1 MSISEGLL
9 RIANQ
14 LAKYEDY
21 DSSKLDAL
29 EKAAKTIG
37 KAWSGSSLGYHSRVY
52 YADFQ
57 PPPPGATFN
66 AQWGLAFQDGPGVG
80 PLAMDTRGDW
90 REYDSDYVV
99 QLIYRQAGN
108 LSTDW
113 WVADLK
119 EATDAFEKTQQS
131 ALSCVHANYA
141 LELENDK
148 FLHRLVTNIESSKI
162 VLKSSSINA
171 LMPQG
176 EIVTSD
182 HRALAEGH
190 KNPPHIE
197 ILAHILA
204 VKQSFESCK
213 DLKRQ
218 IVNLANHI
226 QNLEKSTM
234 QENRIGT
241 KIFIGHGRSPYWREF
256 KDFISESLGLSW
268 DEFNRVPIAGVTN
281 IERLT
286 QMLDQASMAF
296 LVMTAEDEQPDG
308 TLRARENVIHEA
320 GLFQG
325 RLGFKKAII
334 LLEKGCEE
342 FSNIEGLGQIRF
354 PKGDISAIFEEVRQ
368 VLEREGIIEN

>member
-1 MSISEGLL
+1 MSISKQLL
-9 RIANQ
+9 QIANE
-14 LAKYEDY
+14 LDKYEDY

-29 EKAAKTIG
+29 EKAAQTIG

-57 PPPPGATFN
+57 PPPPRATFN
-66 AQWGLAFQDGPGVG
+66 AQWGFAFQDGPGVG
-80 PLAMDTRGDW
+80 PLAMDTHGNW
-90 REYDSDYVV
+90 VEYDFDDVIQV
-99 QLIYRQAGN
+99 IYKQAGS

-113 WVADLK
+113 WVADYQEAK
-119 EATDAFEKTQQS
+119 EAFENAQQS
-131 ALSCVHANYA
+131 ALSFVYANYT
-141 LELENDK
+141 LESDQ
-148 FLHRLVTNIESSKI
+148 FLHGLVDNIESLKI
-162 VLKSSSINA
+162 ALKSSSIEA

-176 EIVTSD
+176 QIITSD

-190 KNPPHIE
+190 KKPPHIE
-197 ILAHILA
+197 VLVHILA
-204 VKQSFESCK
+204 VKQSVQSCK
-213 DLKRQ
+213 DLKKQ
-218 IVNLANHI
+218 IVSIVDYI

-234 QENRIGT
+234 RADRVGKT
-241 KIFIGHGRSPYWREF
+241 IFIGHGRSPYWREF

-268 DEFNRVPIAGVTN
+268 DEFNRVPVAGVTN

-286 QMLDQASMAF
+286 EMLDQACMAF

-354 PKGDISAIFEEVRQ
+354 PQGNISAVFEKVRQ
-368 VLEREGIIEN
+368 VLEREGIIE